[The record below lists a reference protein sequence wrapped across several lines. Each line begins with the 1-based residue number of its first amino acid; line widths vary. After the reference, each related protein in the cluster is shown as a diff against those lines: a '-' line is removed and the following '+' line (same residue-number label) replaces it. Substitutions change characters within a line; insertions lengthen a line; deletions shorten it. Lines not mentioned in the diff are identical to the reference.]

1 MFNDMCDRECR
12 KMILNEYLWERY
24 LERYLNDGKGKIQ
37 MALKQYYIAKMKQA
51 EYEIRI
57 SPQLR

>member
-1 MFNDMCDRECR
+1 
-12 KMILNEYLWERY
+12 MILNEYLWERY